1 MISTVQGTFLQRKFA
16 QCAIFRR
23 GITHACAGAARG
35 AAGQRAGQ
43 FLRVGWKVGDA
54 QPMNGVTC
62 GGGGKFGTRMG
73 AGGIFCR
80 GDAVGCG
87 VRAACVAGLC
97 VVRFCVVRGENGSGG
112 SATK

>member
-1 MISTVQGTFLQRKFA
+1 VRGSFA
-16 QCAIFRR
+16 RFGSNVSAEL
-23 GITHACAGAARG
+23 HEPHGAA
-35 AAGQRAGQ
+35 
-43 FLRVGWKVGDA
+43 A

-62 GGGGKFGTRMG
+62 GGGGKFGTRVG

-112 SATK
+112 AATK